1 MFLVLEFDSE
11 VPIYLQ
17 IRNKIIEGIAKNEIK
32 EWDKLPSVREL
43 ASGVEVN
50 LHTVNK
56 AYNLLKEE
64 GFVTVDRRKG
74 VIVNIKRAK
83 DDIEFKEKY
92 KIKLNEIAADGTAK
106 GMNREEI
113 ISLLNKVLDCYEGGK

>member
-92 KIKLNEIAADGTAK
+92 KIKLNEIAAEGTAK

>member
-11 VPIYLQ
+11 VSIYLQ
-17 IRNKIIEGIAKNEIK
+17 IRNKIIEGIAKDEIK
-32 EWDKLPSVREL
+32 EGDKLPSVREL

-92 KIKLNEIAADGTAK
+92 KIKLNEIAAEGTAK

>member
-17 IRNKIIEGIAKNEIK
+17 IRNKIIEGIAKDEIK
-32 EWDKLPSVREL
+32 EGDKLPSVREL

-92 KIKLNEIAADGTAK
+92 KIKLNEIAAEGTAK

>member
-32 EWDKLPSVREL
+32 EGDKLPSVREL

>member
-17 IRNKIIEGIAKNEIK
+17 IRNKIIEGIAKGKIK
-32 EWDKLPSVREL
+32 EGDKLPSVREL

-56 AYNLLKEE
+56 AYNLLKDE

-74 VIVNIKRAK
+74 VIVNIKKAK
-83 DDIEFKEKY
+83 DDIDFKERY
-92 KIKLNEIAADGTAK
+92 KVKLDEIAAEGAAK
-106 GMNREEI
+106 GLSREEI
-113 ISLLNKVLDCYEGGK
+113 ISLLNNVLDEYKGGK

>member
-32 EWDKLPSVREL
+32 EGDKLPSVREL

-83 DDIEFKEKY
+83 DDIEFKEKH
-92 KIKLNEIAADGTAK
+92 KIKLNEIAAEGTAK

-113 ISLLNKVLDCYEGGK
+113 IYLLNKVLDCYEGGK

>member
-32 EWDKLPSVREL
+32 EGDKLPSVREL
-43 ASGVEVN
+43 ASGVKVN

-92 KIKLNEIAADGTAK
+92 KIKLNEIAAEGTAK

>member
-1 MFLVLEFDSE
+1 MFLVLEFDNE

-32 EWDKLPSVREL
+32 EGDKLPSVREL

>member
-32 EWDKLPSVREL
+32 EGDKLPSVREL

-92 KIKLNEIAADGTAK
+92 KIKLNEIAAEGTAK

>member
-17 IRNKIIEGIAKNEIK
+17 IRNKIIEGIAKDEIK
-32 EWDKLPSVREL
+32 EGDKLPSVREL

-74 VIVNIKRAK
+74 VIVNIKKAN

-92 KIKLNEIAADGTAK
+92 KIKLSEIAAEGTAK
-106 GMNREEI
+106 GMNKDEI
-113 ISLLNKVLDCYEGGK
+113 ISLLDNILDWYEGGK

>member
-17 IRNKIIEGIAKNEIK
+17 IRNKIIEGIAKDEIK
-32 EWDKLPSVREL
+32 EGDKLPSVREL

-92 KIKLNEIAADGTAK
+92 KIKLNEIAAEGTAK

-113 ISLLNKVLDCYEGGK
+113 IYLLNKVLDCYEGGK